1 MAFPLFRLDKRSIV
15 EHNWRSGI
23 ERFKYKSMQD
33 FSKEKAGKGPHHMDK
48 EDFRILRLMGEIDR
62 DGTYSQREL
71 SKRLNIS
78 VGLVNTFMKRLVNKG
93 YFKVKTMPRNRLKYF
108 LTPEGLARKSRLTAE
123 YLRYSVN
130 FYKDIK
136 HLILNKYHEM
146 ADKEVTK
153 ILFYGAGEVAELA
166 YLYLQLTGIRLVGI
180 IDEQKAGK
188 NFFSH
193 VISGLERV
201 REDDWDMILVTLLDD
216 SDGAIEALVSGGVDH
231 HRIVTV

>member
-1 MAFPLFRLDKRSIV
+1 
-15 EHNWRSGI
+15 
-23 ERFKYKSMQD
+23 
-33 FSKEKAGKGPHHMDK
+33 MDK
-48 EDFRILRLMGEIDR
+48 EDFRILRLMGEVDQ

-136 HLILNKYHEM
+136 HLILNKYYEM
-146 ADKEVTK
+146 ENKEVKK

-166 YLYLQLTGIRLVGI
+166 YLYLQLTGVRLVGI

-201 REDDWDMILVTLLDD
+201 RQDDWDMILVTRLDD
-216 SDGAIEALVSGGVDH
+216 SDGAIETLVNGGVDYQ
-231 HRIVTV
+231 RIATV

>member
-1 MAFPLFRLDKRSIV
+1 MRVLIASRD
-15 EHNWRSGI
+15 
-23 ERFKYKSMQD
+23 
-33 FSKEKAGKGPHHMDK
+33 SKCMDK
-48 EDFRILRLMGEIDR
+48 EDFRILRLMGEIDQ
-62 DGTYSQREL
+62 DGTFSQREL

-108 LTPEGLARKSRLTAE
+108 LTPEGLARKSLLTAE

-130 FYKDIK
+130 FYRDIK
-136 HLILNKYHEM
+136 HLILTKYHEM
-146 ADKEVTK
+146 ENKEVKK

-166 YLYLQLTGIRLVGI
+166 YLYLQLTSVHLVGI

-193 VISGLERV
+193 VVSGLERV
-201 REDDWDMILVTLLDD
+201 RQDDWDMILVTLLDD
-216 SDGAIEALVSGGVDH
+216 SDGAIETLVNGGVDH
-231 HRIVTV
+231 QRIATV